1 MLTYQDLL
9 ECGNDEKKRADFLL
23 QAIKEHE
30 ESEKFKIGRLAG
42 EFYSGNDPIIEKIKK
57 VIYDL
62 KGIAHKDYFSADS
75 KLKTSYYQIFAMQT
89 VSYSFGNGVAF
100 DNEKIKK
107 KLGSSFDADIND
119 WATYAVNDGEAY
131 AYVTENK
138 ITPMSIGSDKTKP
151 IFVPLEDVETGAV
164 KAGFKYWRLDDD
176 KPLRIMLYEPEGY
189 TEYKQPYGEEL
200 TATSGRKPYK
210 GTVTEFEVFDDVVN
224 AETVEGI
231 PIVKLSFFN
240 GQSYIANKV
249 NMLTEYNALLSKLSS
264 NSRENDLV
272 YWIIKNCGGMDDI
285 DDNEFLMKIIQAHVA
300 HLDEGQEAE
309 PKQLIAPHEG
319 ILAALETLRKQLF
332 FDFAAID
339 FERMSGGNITTYE
352 IKQAYANKDLYA
364 DRFEMNFARAM
375 EQVLKLMGYEGETYR
390 LTRSKLID
398 VNGESQVILS
408 EAPYFGEET
417 TTKRL
422 CEVHGMI
429 DSFPDIQAKKLAEMQ
444 ERIPMMQNSSGGA
457 EDDNGAGEQAE

>member
-1 MLTYQDLL
+1 MLTFQDLL
-9 ECGNDEKKRADFLL
+9 AVGSSETKRAEFLL
-23 QAIKEHE
+23 QAIAEHE
-30 ESEKFKIGRLAG
+30 NSKKYKIGQLAA
-42 EFYSGNDPIIEKIKK
+42 EFYAGNDPILEKVKK
-57 VIYDL
+57 IIYDL
-62 KGIAHKDYFSADS
+62 NGMAHKDYFSADS

-100 DNEKIKK
+100 DNEEIKK
-107 KLGSSFDADIND
+107 KLGSSFDTDIND

-151 IFVPLEDVETGAV
+151 IFVPLIDEETGAV

-176 KPLRIMLYEPEGY
+176 KPLRITLYEPQGY
-189 TEYKQPYGEEL
+189 TEYKQPYGEKL
-200 TATSGRKPYK
+200 SAISGLKAYK
-210 GTVTEFEVFDDVVN
+210 GTVTKFGVFDDVIN
-224 AETVEGI
+224 AENVEGI

-240 GQSYIANKV
+240 DQSYIANKD
-249 NMLTEYNALLSKLSS
+249 NMLTEYNALLSKLCN

-272 YWIIKNCGGMDDI
+272 YWIIKNCGGMDEI
-285 DDNEFLMKIIQAHVA
+285 DDNAFLMKIIQSHVA

-309 PKQLIAPHEG
+309 PKQLVAPHEG

-332 FDFAAID
+332 YNFAAID

-390 LTRSKLID
+390 LTRSRLID
-398 VNGESQVILS
+398 ANGESQVILS
-408 EAPYFGEET
+408 EAPYFGEEV

-422 CEVHGMI
+422 CEIHGMI
-429 DSFPDIQAKKLAEMQ
+429 DSFEQIQEKKLSEMQ
-444 ERIPMMQNSSGGA
+444 SLTPMINGGDTNA
-457 EDDNGAGEQAE
+457 TGDQTE

>member
-1 MLTYQDLL
+1 MLTFQDFLAAKNR
-9 ECGNDEKKRADFLL
+9 EDFLL
-23 QAIKEHE
+23 QAIAEHE
-30 ESEKFKIGRLAG
+30 NSEKYKIGQLAA
-42 EFYSGNDPIIEKIKK
+42 EFYAGNDPILEKVKK
-57 VIYDL
+57 IIYDL
-62 KGIAHKDYFSADS
+62 NGMAHKDYFSADS

-100 DNEKIKK
+100 DNEEIKK

-151 IFVPLEDVETGAV
+151 IFVPLVDVETGAV

-176 KPLRIMLYEPEGY
+176 KPLRITLYEPQGY
-189 TEYKQPYGEEL
+189 TEYEQPYGEKL
-200 TATSGRKPYK
+200 SAISDLKPYK
-210 GTVTEFEVFDDVVN
+210 GTVTTFEAFDDVVN

-231 PIVKLSFFN
+231 PIVKLSFVN
-240 GQSYIANKV
+240 NQSYIANKV
-249 NMLTEYNALLSKLSS
+249 DTLTEYNALLSKLCN

-272 YWIIKNCGGMDDI
+272 YWIIKNCGGMDEL
-285 DDNEFLMKIIQAHVA
+285 DDNAFLMKILQAHVA

-309 PKQLIAPHEG
+309 PKQLVAPHEG

-332 FDFAAID
+332 YNFAAID

-352 IKQAYANKDLYA
+352 IRQAYANKDLYA

-390 LTRSKLID
+390 LTRSRLID

-408 EAPYFGEET
+408 EAPYFGEEV

-422 CEVHGMI
+422 CEIHGMI
-429 DSFPDIQAKKLAEMQ
+429 DSFEEIQAKKLAEMQ
-444 ERIPMMQNSSGGA
+444 SLTPMINGGDTNA
-457 EDDNGAGEQAE
+457 TDDQAE

>member
-1 MLTYQDLL
+1 MLTFQDFLAAKSR
-9 ECGNDEKKRADFLL
+9 EDFLL
-23 QAIKEHE
+23 QAIEEHE
-30 ESEKFKIGRLAG
+30 NSEKYKIGQLAA
-42 EFYSGNDPIIEKIKK
+42 EFYAGNDPILEKVKK
-57 VIYDL
+57 IIYDL
-62 KGIAHKDYFSADS
+62 NGMAHKDYFSADS

-100 DNEKIKK
+100 DNEEIKK

-151 IFVPLEDVETGAV
+151 VFVPLVDVETGAV

-176 KPLRIMLYEPEGY
+176 KPLRIMLYEPQGY
-189 TEYKQPYGEEL
+189 TEYEQPYGEKL
-200 TATSGRKPYK
+200 SAISSLKAYK
-210 GTVTEFEVFDDVVN
+210 GTVTKFEAFDDVVN

-240 GQSYIANKV
+240 EQSYIANKV

-264 NSRENDLV
+264 NSRENDLI
-272 YWIIKNCGGMDDI
+272 YWIIKNCGGMDEL
-285 DDNEFLMKIIQAHVA
+285 DDNAFLMKIIQSHVA

-309 PKQLIAPHEG
+309 PKQLVAPHEG

-332 FDFAAID
+332 YDFAAID

-390 LTRSKLID
+390 LTRSRLID
-398 VNGESQVILS
+398 VNSESQVILS
-408 EAPYFGEET
+408 EAPYFGEEV

-422 CEVHGMI
+422 CETHGMI
-429 DSFPDIQAKKLAEMQ
+429 DSFEEIQAKKLAEMQ
-444 ERIPMMQNSSGGA
+444 SLTPMINGGDVNA
-457 EDDNGAGEQAE
+457 TDDQTE

>member
-1 MLTYQDLL
+1 MLTFQDFLAA
-9 ECGNDEKKRADFLL
+9 ENREDFLL
-23 QAIKEHE
+23 QAIAEHE
-30 ESEKFKIGRLAG
+30 NSEKYKIGQLAA
-42 EFYSGNDPIIEKIKK
+42 EFYAGNDPILEKVKK
-57 VIYDL
+57 IVYDL
-62 KGIAHKDYFSADS
+62 NGMAHKDYFSADS

-100 DNEKIKK
+100 ENEEIKK
-107 KLGSSFDADIND
+107 KLCSSFDADIND
-119 WATYAVNDGEAY
+119 WVTYAVNDGEAY

-151 IFVPLEDVETGAV
+151 IFVPLVDVETGAV

-176 KPLRIMLYEPEGY
+176 KPLRITLYEPQGY
-189 TEYKQPYGEEL
+189 TEYEQPYGDKL
-200 TATSGRKPYK
+200 SAISGLKAYK
-210 GTVTEFEVFDDVVN
+210 GTITTFEAFDDVIN

-240 GQSYIANKV
+240 NQSYIANKV

-264 NSRENDLV
+264 NSRENDLI
-272 YWIIKNCGGMDDI
+272 YWIIKNCGGMDEL
-285 DDNEFLMKIIQAHVA
+285 DDNAFLMKIIQSHVA

-309 PKQLIAPHEG
+309 PKQLVAPHEG

-332 FDFAAID
+332 YDFAAID

-390 LTRSKLID
+390 LTRSRLID
-398 VNGESQVILS
+398 VNGESQAILS
-408 EAPYFGEET
+408 EAPYFGEEV

-422 CEVHGMI
+422 CEIHGMI
-429 DSFPDIQAKKLAEMQ
+429 DSFEEIQSKKLAEAQ
-444 ERIPMMQNSSGGA
+444 SLTPMINGGDTNA
-457 EDDNGAGEQAE
+457 AGDQAE

>member
-1 MLTYQDLL
+1 MLTFQDFLAAKSR
-9 ECGNDEKKRADFLL
+9 EDFLL
-23 QAIKEHE
+23 QAIAEHE
-30 ESEKFKIGRLAG
+30 NSEKYKIGQLAA
-42 EFYSGNDPIIEKIKK
+42 EFYAGNDPILEKVKK
-57 VIYDL
+57 IIYDL
-62 KGIAHKDYFSADS
+62 NGMAHKDYFSADS
-75 KLKTSYYQIFAMQT
+75 KLKTSYYKIFAMQT

-100 DNEKIKK
+100 DNEEIKK

-151 IFVPLEDVETGAV
+151 IFVPLVDVETGAV

-176 KPLRIMLYEPEGY
+176 KPLRITLYEPQGY
-189 TEYKQPYGEEL
+189 TEYEQPYGEKL
-200 TATSGRKPYK
+200 SAISDLKAYK
-210 GTVTEFEVFDDVVN
+210 GTVTKFEAFDDVVN
-224 AETVEGI
+224 AEAVEGI

-240 GQSYIANKV
+240 DQSYIANKV

-264 NSRENDLV
+264 NSRENDLI
-272 YWIIKNCGGMDDI
+272 YWIVKNCGGMDEL
-285 DDNEFLMKIIQAHVA
+285 DDNAFLMKIIQSHVA

-309 PKQLIAPHEG
+309 PKQLVAPHEG

-390 LTRSKLID
+390 LTRSRLID

-408 EAPYFGEET
+408 EAPYFAEEV

-422 CEVHGMI
+422 CEIHGMI
-429 DSFPDIQAKKLAEMQ
+429 DSFEENQAKKLAEMQ
-444 ERIPMMQNSSGGA
+444 SLTPMINGGDTNA
-457 EDDNGAGEQAE
+457 TDDQTE

>member
-1 MLTYQDLL
+1 MLTFQDFLAAKSR
-9 ECGNDEKKRADFLL
+9 EDFLL
-23 QAIKEHE
+23 QAIAEHE
-30 ESEKFKIGRLAG
+30 NSEKYKIGQLAA
-42 EFYSGNDPIIEKIKK
+42 EFYAGNDPILEKVKK
-57 VIYDL
+57 IIYDL
-62 KGIAHKDYFSADS
+62 NGMAHKDYFSADS

-100 DNEKIKK
+100 DNEEIKK

-119 WATYAVNDGEAY
+119 WVTYAVNDGEAY

-151 IFVPLEDVETGAV
+151 IFVPLIDVETGAV

-176 KPLRIMLYEPEGY
+176 KPLRITLYEPQGY
-189 TEYKQPYGEEL
+189 TEYKQPYGEKL
-200 TATSGRKPYK
+200 SAISDLKAYK
-210 GTVTEFEVFDDVVN
+210 GTVTKFEAFDDVVN
-224 AETVEGI
+224 AEAVEGI

-240 GQSYIANKV
+240 DQSYIANKV

-272 YWIIKNCGGMDDI
+272 YWIIKNCGGMDEI
-285 DDNEFLMKIIQAHVA
+285 DDNKFLMKIIQAHVA

-309 PKQLIAPHEG
+309 PKQLVAPHEG

-390 LTRSKLID
+390 LTRSRLID

-408 EAPYFGEET
+408 EAPYFGEEV

-422 CEVHGMI
+422 CETHGMI
-429 DSFPDIQAKKLAEMQ
+429 DSFKEIQAKKLAEAQ
-444 ERIPMMQNSSGGA
+444 SLTPMINGGDINA
-457 EDDNGAGEQAE
+457 TDDQTE

>member
-1 MLTYQDLL
+1 MLTFQDFLAAKSR
-9 ECGNDEKKRADFLL
+9 EDFLL
-23 QAIKEHE
+23 QAIAEHE
-30 ESEKFKIGRLAG
+30 NSEKYKIGQLAA
-42 EFYSGNDPIIEKIKK
+42 EFYAGNDPILEKVKK
-57 VIYDL
+57 IIYDL
-62 KGIAHKDYFSADS
+62 NGMAHKDYFSADS

-151 IFVPLEDVETGAV
+151 IFVPLIDVETGAV

-176 KPLRIMLYEPEGY
+176 KPLRITLYEPQGY
-189 TEYKQPYGEEL
+189 TEYKQPYGEKL
-200 TATSGRKPYK
+200 SAISGLKAYK
-210 GTVTEFEVFDDVVN
+210 GTVTKFEAFDDVVN
-224 AETVEGI
+224 AEAVEGI

-240 GQSYIANKV
+240 DQSYIANKV

-272 YWIIKNCGGMDDI
+272 YWIIKNCGGMDEI
-285 DDNEFLMKIIQAHVA
+285 DDNKFLMKIIQAHVA

-309 PKQLIAPHEG
+309 PKQLVAPHEG

-390 LTRSKLID
+390 LTRSRLID

-408 EAPYFGEET
+408 EAPYFGEEV

-422 CEVHGMI
+422 CETHGMI
-429 DSFPDIQAKKLAEMQ
+429 DSFKEIQAKKLAEAQ
-444 ERIPMMQNSSGGA
+444 SLTPMINGGDINA
-457 EDDNGAGEQAE
+457 TDDQTE

>member
-1 MLTYQDLL
+1 MLTFQDFLAA
-9 ECGNDEKKRADFLL
+9 ENREDFLL
-23 QAIKEHE
+23 QAIAEHE
-30 ESEKFKIGRLAG
+30 NSKKYKIGQLAA
-42 EFYSGNDPIIEKIKK
+42 EFYAGNDPILEKVKK
-57 VIYDL
+57 IIYDL
-62 KGIAHKDYFSADS
+62 NGMAHKDYFSADS

-100 DNEKIKK
+100 DNEEIKK

-151 IFVPLEDVETGAV
+151 IFVPLVDVETGAV

-176 KPLRIMLYEPEGY
+176 KPLRITLYEPQGY
-189 TEYKQPYGEEL
+189 TEYEQPYGEKL
-200 TATSGRKPYK
+200 SAISDLKAYK
-210 GTVTEFEVFDDVVN
+210 GTVTKFEAFDDIVN

-272 YWIIKNCGGMDDI
+272 YWIIKNCGGMDEI
-285 DDNEFLMKIIQAHVA
+285 DDNAFLMKIIQSHVA

-309 PKQLIAPHEG
+309 PKQLVAPHEG

-332 FDFAAID
+332 YDFAAID

-390 LTRSKLID
+390 LTRSRLID

-408 EAPYFGEET
+408 EAPYFGEEV

-422 CEVHGMI
+422 CETHGMI
-429 DSFPDIQAKKLAEMQ
+429 DSFEEIQAKKLAEAQ
-444 ERIPMMQNSSGGA
+444 SLTPTINGGDTNA
-457 EDDNGAGEQAE
+457 TDDQTE